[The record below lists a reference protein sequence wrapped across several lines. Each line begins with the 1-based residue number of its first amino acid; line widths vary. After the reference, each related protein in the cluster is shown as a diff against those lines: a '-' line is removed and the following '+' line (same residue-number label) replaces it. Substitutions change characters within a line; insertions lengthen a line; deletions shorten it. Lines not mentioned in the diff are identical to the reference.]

1 MFKHLDPILTV
12 LGQLLKGGEGM
23 KKLICVKDVEAMDKQ
38 GQKVIYIDSNTIITP
53 AAHDSAKECGVEFSF
68 EKKCCDVKPSE
79 PANPFGD
86 AIDSN
91 MIYSVLKALVDK
103 GLLKGMFDNVPEQPY
118 LAERDGGGLKVVRG
132 NSVKFDVFDTG
143 NPNDKVTYQE
153 LISKD
158 ESSMSAGFLT
168 IEKSS
173 FEWELSYEEID
184 YVIEGTLTVT
194 INGKT
199 FTAYPGDVIYVPS
212 GSKVVWGSPDKA
224 KLFYTTYP
232 ANWPDLIQS

>member
-1 MFKHLDPILTV
+1 
-12 LGQLLKGGEGM
+12 M
-23 KKLICVKDVEAMDKQ
+23 KKLICVKDVEALEKQ
-38 GQKVIYIDSNTIITP
+38 GQKVFYIDKKTIITP
-53 AAHDSAKECGVEFSF
+53 AAKDAAKVFGIEFSA
-68 EKKCCDVKPSE
+68 EKKCSELEPSK
-79 PANPFGD
+79 PANSSSSE
-86 AIDSN
+86 IDSN
-91 MIYSVLKALVDK
+91 MIYAVLKAIADK
-103 GLLKGMFDNVPEQPY
+103 GLLKGLLENLPMAPY
-118 LAERDGGGLKVVRG
+118 LSEGDSGGLKLVRG

-143 NPNDKVTYQE
+143 NPGNKVFYQE

-184 YVIEGTLTVT
+184 YVIEGTVTVS

-199 FTAYPGDVIYVPS
+199 YTAYPGDVLYVPS

-224 KLFYTTYP
+224 KIFYTTYP
-232 ANWPDLIQS
+232 ANWADLI

>member
-1 MFKHLDPILTV
+1 
-12 LGQLLKGGEGM
+12 M
-23 KKLICVKDVEAMDKQ
+23 KKLICAKDVEALEKQ
-38 GQKVIYIDSNTIITP
+38 GQKVLYIDSKTIITP
-53 AAHDSAKECGVEFSF
+53 AAKDAAKVFGIEFST
-68 EKKCCDVKPSE
+68 ENKCCGSE
-79 PANPFGD
+79 LSKLENSSSGE
-86 AIDSN
+86 IDSQ
-91 MIYSVLKALVDK
+91 MIYTVLKALADK
-103 GLLKGMFDNVPEQPY
+103 GLLKGLLENLPKAPY
-118 LAERDGGGLKVVRG
+118 LAERDGGGLKLIRG

-143 NPNDKVTYQE
+143 NPGNKVFYQE

-184 YVIEGTLTVT
+184 YVIEGTVTVS

-199 FTAYPGDVIYVPS
+199 YTAYPGDVLFVPS

-224 KLFYTTYP
+224 KIFYTTYP
-232 ANWPDLIQS
+232 ANWADLI

>member
-1 MFKHLDPILTV
+1 MSQNFLNLANSSS
-12 LGQLLKGGEGM
+12 GE
-23 KKLICVKDVEAMDKQ
+23 
-38 GQKVIYIDSNTIITP
+38 IDSQ
-53 AAHDSAKECGVEFSF
+53 
-68 EKKCCDVKPSE
+68 
-79 PANPFGD
+79 
-86 AIDSN
+86 
-91 MIYSVLKALVDK
+91 MIYTVLKALADKGMLK
-103 GLLKGMFDNVPEQPY
+103 GLLENLPTAPY
-118 LAERDGGGLKVVRG
+118 VAERDGGGLKVVRG

-143 NPNDKVTYQE
+143 NPDNKVFYQE

-173 FEWELSYEEID
+173 FEWELTYEEID
-184 YVIEGTLTVT
+184 YVIEGTVTVS

-199 FTAYPGDVIYVPS
+199 YTAYPGDVLYVPS

-232 ANWPDLIQS
+232 ANWADLV